1 MRLAANRYVVNTD
14 DERIGG
20 QGKIVKAVDGSDGTH
35 VALKL
40 ISRRDADQTQKTFFL
55 REVDTLYL
63 LDHPN
68 IVSLL
73 DFGEDE
79 TEDTFCLVIPW
90 FEQNLLQVLPG
101 PEEDFGWDA
110 FAERW
115 GLPLVE
121 ALRLS
126 A

>member
-1 MRLAANRYVVNTD
+1 MRLVANRYAVNTD

-20 QGKIVKAVDGSDGTH
+20 QGKIVQAVDGRSGGH

-40 ISRRDADQTQKTFFL
+40 ISRRDADQTQKTFFR
-55 REVDTLYL
+55 REVDALYR

-79 TEDTFCLVIPW
+79 NEDAFYLAMPW
-90 FEQNLLQVLPG
+90 FEKNLLEELPG
-101 PEEDFGWDA
+101 PEDDFGWDD
-110 FAERW
+110 FAE
-115 GLPLVE
+115 
-121 ALRLS
+121 
-126 A
+126 